1 MLGHMKKAK
10 RTILPRKGNK
20 NLILYNAK
28 KQA

>member
-1 MLGHMKKAK
+1 MLGHVKKVK
-10 RTILPRKGNK
+10 RTILKRKGNK

>member
-1 MLGHMKKAK
+1 LVLVKKAK
-10 RTILPRKGNK
+10 RTIFHKNAQK